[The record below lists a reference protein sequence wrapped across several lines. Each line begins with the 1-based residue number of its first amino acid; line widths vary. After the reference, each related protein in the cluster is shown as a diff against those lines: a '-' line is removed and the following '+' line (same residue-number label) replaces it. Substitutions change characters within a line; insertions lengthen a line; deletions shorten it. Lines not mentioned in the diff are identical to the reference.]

1 MSSPSRPA
9 DRANRASHPVL
20 SVREIA
26 LLSLLGALIFAT
38 KFALASLPNINLN
51 SLLIILTVVFFG
63 WKAFYSVGVY
73 IMLEGLVFGFSVWW
87 FSYIFVWPVLVFVA
101 MLFRKNE
108 SPLLWA
114 VIAGA
119 YGLCF
124 GPLMYIPYFFI
135 NGGWEM
141 YFAMWV
147 NGIPF
152 DLVHCGGN
160 FVLTLVLYRP
170 LHALLTRLVE
180 KS

>member
-1 MSSPSRPA
+1 MRSSSPSA
-9 DRANRASHPVL
+9 GKL

-26 LLSLLGALIFAT
+26 LLPLMGALIFAA
-38 KFALASLPNINLN
+38 KEALYALPNINLN
-51 SLLIILTVVFFG
+51 AVLIILCAVFFG
-63 WKAFYSVGVY
+63 WKGMFSVGIYV
-73 IMLEGLVFGFSVWW
+73 MLEGLVNGFHIWW

-124 GPLMYIPYFFI
+124 GPLMYLEYFAI

-141 YFAMWV
+141 FLAMWV

-180 KS
+180 KT

>member
-1 MSSPSRPA
+1 MSSPSRSA
-9 DRANRASHPVL
+9 GNT
-20 SVREIA
+20 REIA
-26 LLSLLGALIFAT
+26 LLSLMGALIFAT
-38 KFALASLPNINLN
+38 KFALVSLPNINLN

-73 IMLEGLVFGFSVWW
+73 IMLEGLIFGFGVWW
-87 FSYIFVWPVLVFVA
+87 FSYLFVWPVIVVVA

-108 SPLLWA
+108 SPVLWA
-114 VIAGA
+114 VIAGT

-152 DLVHCGGN
+152 DLVHCVGN

-170 LHALLTRLVE
+170 LHTLLTRLVK